1 MPYKDPAKMAEYMR
15 QRRAVKSG
23 KVNTVNVN
31 PVNPSVNHKPVNPN
45 FKTSQVVGSYE
56 KGLWMGICPVC
67 NFHNKMDPTRSYRP
81 AEKCNHFHKLLE
93 PGKSSE
99 FVFIRG
105 KVNKDNVNPSV
116 NRKPV
121 NPSVNPVNLPKDL
134 PKEKYLLSYSRNK
147 YQYVLYSVDPSGRKN
162 IIRSCKKNDKI
173 NLGPCE
179 IELTWGP
186 EEVMKRSR
194 NFILF

>member
-1 MPYKDPAKMAEYMR
+1 MPYNDPAKMADYMR
-15 QRRAVKSG
+15 QYRKRKSEE
-23 KVNTVNVN
+23 VNVN
-31 PVNPSVNHKPVNPN
+31 PVNPSVNRKPVNYN
-45 FKTSQVVGSYE
+45 LKTSFIAGSYE
-56 KGLWMGICPVC
+56 NSLWVGICPVC
-67 NFHNKMDPTRSYRP
+67 NFHNKMDPNRSYRP

-93 PGKSSE
+93 PGKASE

-134 PKEKYLLSYSRNK
+134 PKEKYLLSYSRRK
-147 YQYVLYSVDPSGRKN
+147 YQYVLYSIDSRGNRNLV
-162 IIRSCKKNDKI
+162 RSCKKNDKI

-186 EEVMKRSR
+186 EEAMK
-194 NFILF
+194 